1 MDPEKLVFMANQ
13 IAGFFKAYPEE
24 DAVIG
29 VRDHIKSFWTPGMRR
44 TLQTRLQGDASG
56 LEHLVVVAMTQ
67 KRPEGE
73 SPIKKEVQ
81 GPGAL
86 GEMASDAG

>member
-1 MDPEKLVFMANQ
+1 MDAEKLVSMANQ
-13 IAGFFKAYPEE
+13 IAAFFKAYPEE

-29 VRDHIKSFWTPGMRR
+29 VRDHIASFWTPGMRR
-44 TLQTRLQGDASG
+44 TLEYRVQGDPSG
-56 LEHLVVVAMTQ
+56 LEHLVVVAMT
-67 KRPEGE
+67 RPRPVGE

-81 GPGAL
+81 GPGEL